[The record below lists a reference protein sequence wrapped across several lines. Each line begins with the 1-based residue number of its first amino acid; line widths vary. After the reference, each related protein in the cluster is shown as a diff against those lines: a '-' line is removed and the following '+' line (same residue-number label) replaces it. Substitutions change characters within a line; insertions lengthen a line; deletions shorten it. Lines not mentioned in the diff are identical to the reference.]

1 MTSDITIVSLG
12 PGNPDL
18 LNAVTIRTLR
28 NAGELVLRT
37 GRHPLS
43 SWLTENGI
51 PFSTMDFLY
60 DTMEDFDQ
68 LNERIVSILLKKASV
83 SPIVYAVPDAP
94 TDRSVRTLYAHI
106 PSSVRISTVPGVGIY
121 DACTAVSLPFLS
133 GQPLLV
139 VPASDM
145 LSGFFHDPNNT
156 LLITE
161 LDNPILT
168 GEIKIILSDML
179 DDLYQVYLLNGS
191 DPPVP
196 IPLYELDRKP
206 GIDHRTSVLV
216 PGSGFRERNRFVMS
230 DLAEIMETL
239 RSPDGCPW
247 DRAQTHSTLRPYMVE
262 EAWECVAAI
271 DDNDS
276 DHLCEE
282 LGDLLFQVVFH
293 ASIGRSFDEFS
304 LGDVFTAVCAKMIR
318 RHPHVFGSAKADS
331 PESVRAAWE
340 KIKEEETGHQTVVRS
355 LDDVAEMLPSLKYT
369 SKTLKK
375 LLKAEYPGDSSR
387 ILSDIREYAGVLA
400 TDRGKTGEEAL
411 GVLLLLCAVLCFLED
426 VDSELAL
433 HRAADRLRSLVVSS
447 EKSMKK
453 QGKSLEHLTFDELR
467 VYLKHVKGEIE

>member
-12 PGNPDL
+12 PGNPEL
-18 LNAVTIRTLR
+18 LNAVTISALR
-28 NAGELVLRT
+28 SARELVLRT

-51 PFSTMDFLY
+51 SFSTLDFLY
-60 DTMEDFDQ
+60 DSTEDFDQ
-68 LNERIVSILLKKASV
+68 LNECIVSVLLEKASV

-94 TDRSVRTLYAHI
+94 TDHSVRTLFARR

-139 VPASDM
+139 VPASDL
-145 LSGFFHDPNNT
+145 LSGFCHDPNNT

-168 GEIKIILSDML
+168 GEIKIMLSETL

-191 DPPVP
+191 GSPVP
-196 IPLYELDRKP
+196 VSLYELDRQS

-230 DLAEIMETL
+230 DLSAIMETL
-239 RSPDGCPW
+239 RSPEGCPW
-247 DRAQTHSTLRPYMVE
+247 DQAQTHRTLRPYVVE

-271 DDNDS
+271 DENDT

-282 LGDLLFQVVFH
+282 LGDLLYQVVFH
-293 ASIGRSFDEFS
+293 ASVGRSFDEFS

-318 RHPHVFGSAKADS
+318 RHPHVFGSTKADS
-331 PESVRAAWE
+331 PESVCAAWE

-355 LDDVAEMLPSLKYT
+355 LDDVAEALPALKYA

-375 LLKAEYPGDSSR
+375 LLKTECPEGSSP
-387 ILSDIREYAGVLA
+387 ILSDIREYAGALA
-400 TDRGKTGEEAL
+400 ADPEKTDEETL
-411 GVLLLLCAVLCFLED
+411 GALLLLCAVLCFLEG

-433 HRAADRLRSLVVSS
+433 HRAANRLRALVVSS
-447 EKSMKK
+447 EESMKK

-467 VYLKHVKGEIE
+467 VYLKYVKGEIE